1 MSAKSSVL
9 VAPCTGAELLDRLE
23 QHPGCAPQLPDRLR
37 RMLTL
42 TREAYERELGCRVD
56 DGWCPPS
63 AALVLLSAGIGR
75 PDEARCADF
84 ACAMEMVWQAVVQHR
99 SAGLGRAQTEWIL
112 SSDFVLS
119 RALSIFI
126 FDGDEGAMRAVVNG
140 ALALAESVLAG
151 DAQGAPAVVV
161 AEGIGRYWGACCRV
175 GAIAGGL
182 SKPQADRLEAMGRW
196 AGSALCG
203 AAVSGRWEPAAN
215 AAESD
220 LLRALAGTAEA
231 VSLGKA

>member
-23 QHPGCAPQLPDRLR
+23 RHPGCTSLVPSRLR
-37 RMLTL
+37 RILTL
-42 TREAYERELGCRVD
+42 AREAYERELGCLAE

-63 AALVLLSAGIGR
+63 AALVVVAAGVGR
-75 PDEARCADF
+75 PDEARCAGF
-84 ACAMEMVWQAVVQHR
+84 ACGMEMVWQAVVQHR

-112 SSDFVLS
+112 SSDFLLS

-126 FDGDEGAMRAVVNG
+126 FDGDEDAMGAVVNG

-151 DAQGAPAVVV
+151 DTQGAPAVVV

-182 SKPQADRLEAMGRW
+182 SKRHADRLESMGRLV
-196 AGSALCG
+196 ASTLCG

-215 AAESD
+215 GAESD
-220 LLRALAGTAEA
+220 LLRVLAGTGEA
-231 VSLGKA
+231 VSLGRA